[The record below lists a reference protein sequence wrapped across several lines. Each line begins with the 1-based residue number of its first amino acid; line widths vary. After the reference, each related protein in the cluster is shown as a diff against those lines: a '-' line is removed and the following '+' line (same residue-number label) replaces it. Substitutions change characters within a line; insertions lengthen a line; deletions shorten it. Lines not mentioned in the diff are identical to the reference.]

1 MTVCG
6 QCVELLCPVVV
17 ATSSSLI
24 GLYYRVCHTASLRS
38 TLQGGRQRVQ
48 RVHVPICCTVH
59 LCTGCSRLCIHRILR
74 DKLLVILLFRQGVHE
89 ASRLSACLE
98 MG

>member
-24 GLYYRVCHTASLRS
+24 VLYYRVCHTASLRS
-38 TLQGGRQRVQ
+38 TLQGGGKGCMYI
-48 RVHVPICCTVH
+48 PICCTVH
-59 LCTGCSRLCIHRILR
+59 LCTGCSMLCIHRILR
-74 DKLLVILLFRQGVHE
+74 GKLLVILLFRQGVHE